1 MVRNYKRKS
10 ERGGYGD
17 DALKEALSALQ
28 NQSMKAVRLLITMFC
43 LKMHLGAGM
52 WPEPR
57 WIDYP
62 APSSV
67 SEWPDQ

>member
-28 NQSMKAVRLLITMFC
+28 SQSMKAVSRQFGI
-43 LKMHLGAGM
+43 
-52 WPEPR
+52 
-57 WIDYP
+57 P
-62 APSSV
+62 ARTLRRHRDKKVAASRPKAV
-67 SEWPDQ
+67 RVDGRG